1 MQIMNHKKPGVVF
14 TMRYPDDAGYVW
26 NTIAQSRDIAAS
38 YLSQARCFIAY
49 PRLTGHGTYT
59 PNNLNQIELD
69 FYDYS
74 VDGLAR
80 ILTFVKTNNIKSVVF
95 MSAMPSVVNLKAL
108 RKLGVRTINTE
119 NDSFD
124 HRKRDSFP
132 VKITKFVVRKILRQQ
147 LHDLHLA
154 NAESQRTF
162 LSSYAMIPD
171 SRLDLVRDGIDCI
184 KFTLGD
190 RQTARTQ
197 LGLKHDNFLIICVAQ
212 ARPEKRLEFIIEAAK
227 RIVDE
232 RPEQESQFIYVG
244 DGPPVTEWKNLVNEI
259 GLTDRFT
266 FAGRQSDITP
276 YYQAAN
282 LMIHAAER
290 ESFGLAIVEGMA
302 CGLPVVASAAA
313 GPKETV
319 LNGKTG
325 RLIEIS
331 DFDGF
336 IDAILQYIDDER
348 LTKEHGLNAHE
359 HVNRTYSIVQQGKE
373 MAKRISR
380 LLGPA

>member
-1 MQIMNHKKPGVVF
+1 MNRNKPGVVF

-38 YLSQARCFIAY
+38 YLTQASCFIAY
-49 PRLTGHGTYT
+49 PKLTGNGGYA
-59 PNNLNQIELD
+59 PINLNQVELD

-74 VDGLAR
+74 ADGLAR
-80 ILTFVKTNNIKSVVF
+80 IIAFIKTNNIKSVVF
-95 MSAMPSVVNLKAL
+95 MSALPSVINLKAL

-132 VKITKFVVRKILRQQ
+132 IKVIKFVVRKIFRQQ

-162 LSSYAMIPD
+162 LRRYAMIPD
-171 SRLDLVRDGIDCI
+171 SRLDLVRDGIDCN

-190 RQTARTQ
+190 RQAARTQ
-197 LGLKHDNFLIICVAQ
+197 LGLKRDSFLIICVAQ
-212 ARPEKRLEFIIEAAK
+212 ARAEKRLEFIIKAAK

-232 RPEQESQFIYVG
+232 RAGKEIEFIYVG
-244 DGPPVTEWKNLVNEI
+244 DGPPVSEWKILVHEL
-259 GLTDRFT
+259 GLADRFT
-266 FAGRQSDITP
+266 FAGRQSNIAP

-282 LMIHAAER
+282 LMVHAAER

-302 CGLPVVASAAA
+302 CGLPIVASAAA
-313 GPKETV
+313 GPKETI
-319 LNGKTG
+319 LNGNTG

-336 IDAILQYIDDER
+336 VDAILQYIDDER
-348 LTKEHGLNAHE
+348 LTMEHGLNAHD
-359 HVNRTYSIVQQGKE
+359 HVKRTYSIDRQGE
-373 MAKRISR
+373 EIAKRISN
-380 LLGPA
+380 LLGIARY

>member
-1 MQIMNHKKPGVVF
+1 MKRMKPGVVF

-38 YLSQARCFIAY
+38 YLTQARCFIAY
-49 PRLTGHGTYT
+49 PRLTGNGTYT
-59 PNNLNQIELD
+59 PINLDQIELD

-74 VDGLAR
+74 VDGLGKIIA
-80 ILTFVKTNNIKSVVF
+80 FVKTNNIKSVVF
-95 MSAMPSVVNLKAL
+95 MSALPGVVNLRAL

-132 VKITKFVVRKILRQQ
+132 IKVTKFLVRKIFRQQ

-162 LSSYAMIPD
+162 LSRYAMIPD
-171 SRLDLVRDGIDCI
+171 SRLDLVRDGVDCI
-184 KFTLGD
+184 RFALGD
-190 RQTARTQ
+190 REAARRQ
-197 LGLKHDNFLIICVAQ
+197 LRLKDDNFLIICVAQ
-212 ARPEKRLEFIIEAAK
+212 ARPEKRLEFIINAAK
-227 RIVDE
+227 RIADE
-232 RPEQESQFIYVG
+232 RPGKKIQFIYVG
-244 DGPPVTEWKNLVNEI
+244 DGPPVIEWKNLVDEI
-259 GLTDRFT
+259 GLSDRFT
-266 FAGRQSDITP
+266 FAGRQSNITP

-282 LMIHAAER
+282 LMVHAAER
-290 ESFGLAIVEGMA
+290 ESFGLAIVEAMA

-313 GPKETV
+313 GPKETI

-336 IDAILQYIDDER
+336 VDAILQYIDDER
-348 LTKEHGLNAHE
+348 LTIEHGLNAHE
-359 HVNRTYSIVQQGKE
+359 HVNRTYSIARQGEE
-373 MAKRISR
+373 MAKRISI
-380 LLGPA
+380 LLGAT